1 MESTVYIAVIL
12 PLKLEW
18 DPCYQLPDG
27 MEVRVGSRVR
37 VEFAHKEYIG
47 VVGGMDVTPQ
57 TSAERIRPIL
67 CVETG
72 LPDISPDEIRFWR
85 AVAEYYLCSVGEVY
99 KAACPALKLDRE
111 EAGVRMRERLESQ
124 LEKLREKAGKAR
136 KDETREKYLKAAEA
150 VQARLDGKTVETMV
164 SEAEITLSSAQE
176 KAAEGIRKAF
186 EAGKTALL
194 HGVTG
199 SGKTEV
205 YLRFAQETLRKGR
218 SVLYLVPEIALSR
231 QLEERIAAVFPDILV
246 FHSGE
251 TAARR
256 TDVSDRVRQGGPY
269 LVLGT
274 RSALF
279 LPHRDLG
286 LVIVDEEHDTS
297 YKQDAPAPRYNGR
310 ETAIMLAPYYAGID
324 AYDPRKDFLRVSKDC
339 VLGHE
344 DAGAMPQI
352 WTLWMYGAGGMDLF
366 PECTSTGG
374 IEEAACSGTGVAW
387 WLLKHLNEFPVLN
400 YGGEATESVKA
411 DVPKGEVVKLSLAF
425 SNRNCPSVELA
436 PVLRAVRTCT

>member
-1 MESTVYIAVIL
+1 MEITVYIAVIL

-67 CVETG
+67 CVEKG

-85 AVAEYYLCSVGEVY
+85 AVADYYLCSVGEVY

-199 SGKTEV
+199 SGKTEI

-310 ETAIMLAPYYAGID
+310 ETAIMLGVIQGAH
-324 AYDPRKDFLRVSKDC
+324 
-339 VLGHE
+339 VLLGSATPSLESLYNAETGRFVKVDLKERFHNGE
-344 DAGAMPQI
+344 DAGIQI
-352 WTLWMYGAGGMDLF
+352 IDTVAERRKRGM
-366 PECTSTGG
+366 TGHLSRKLLAE
-374 IEEAACSGTGVAW
+374 ITAEAP
-387 WLLKHLNEFPVLN
+387 F
-400 YGGEATESVKA
+400 
-411 DVPKGEVVKLSLAF
+411 
-425 SNRNCPSVELA
+425 EL
-436 PVLRAVRTCT
+436 